1 MEKKKIAIIEMETH
15 SFLLEQWYRILKEI
29 DSVSFH
35 FFVHPK
41 VYKALSIIP
50 KDYISVC
57 EVMDSVYLKEFD
69 WVVINTFHRHFEKY
83 QTIFQ
88 EKPVLCLVHNLNF
101 SVNGKLPKW
110 KYFFQNKNAL
120 LYFLKLYLKEK
131 IVPKRNLIYKAKRLG
146 VLSNELAH
154 NIKISETIWNGEIDV
169 IPLNFVTFHTKIE
182 TEDTIQIVIPG
193 NISRKRKDIDL
204 VFSVLKRIKPNSK
217 LRFVFLGKPEN
228 LKIKQELVGL
238 QFLLHQNITIDFFE
252 SFIESQVFAAEMQ
265 KAHLLFCPIKE
276 KTSFYG
282 VEELYGKTKVS
293 GNEGDCIMYGKI
305 GLFPSF
311 YPNFDWHTL
320 FYSNEENL
328 IQFFNH
334 LDFERVKVE
343 YKKVSVYRERYSFET
358 IKNNV
363 EQLLFRIENV
373 GNPN

>member
-1 MEKKKIAIIEMETH
+1 MP
-15 SFLLEQWYRILKEI
+15 Y
-29 DSVSFH
+29 
-35 FFVHPK
+35 
-41 VYKALSIIP
+41 
-50 KDYISVC
+50 
-57 EVMDSVYLKEFD
+57 
-69 WVVINTFHRHFEKY
+69 
-83 QTIFQ
+83 
-88 EKPVLCLVHNLNF
+88 
-101 SVNGKLPKW
+101 
-110 KYFFQNKNAL
+110 
-120 LYFLKLYLKEK
+120 
-131 IVPKRNLIYKAKRLG
+131 
-146 VLSNELAH
+146 
-154 NIKISETIWNGEIDV
+154 
-169 IPLNFVTFHTKIE
+169 
-182 TEDTIQIVIPG
+182 
-193 NISRKRKDIDL
+193 
-204 VFSVLKRIKPNSK
+204 
-217 LRFVFLGKPEN
+217 
-228 LKIKQELVGL
+228 
-238 QFLLHQNITIDFFE
+238 
-252 SFIESQVFAAEMQ
+252 
-265 KAHLLFCPIKE
+265 KE